1 MEHTNEH
8 LYFLNSLYRDFILPT
23 ILGSEDKEILYWAG
37 KHVSRKYDLSD
48 IDDLIEFFD
57 MAQFGTLK
65 VLKDRKHTAVF
76 ELSGQVVTDR
86 LDSQS
91 DEFSLESGIIAECL
105 ERQNGTPTEASATI
119 TKKHV
124 VQITSLCA
132 LHLHLQHPQC
142 HLTLHLQPDLH
153 HNNIHVHIL

>member
-1 MEHTNEH
+1 M
-8 LYFLNSLYRDFILPT
+8 PT

-76 ELSGQVVTDR
+76 ELSGQV
-86 LDSQS
+86 
-91 DEFSLESGIIAECL
+91 A
-105 ERQNGTPTEASATI
+105 TEASATI

-124 VQITSLCA
+124 VQITAQS
-132 LHLHLQHPQC
+132 
-142 HLTLHLQPDLH
+142 D
-153 HNNIHVHIL
+153 